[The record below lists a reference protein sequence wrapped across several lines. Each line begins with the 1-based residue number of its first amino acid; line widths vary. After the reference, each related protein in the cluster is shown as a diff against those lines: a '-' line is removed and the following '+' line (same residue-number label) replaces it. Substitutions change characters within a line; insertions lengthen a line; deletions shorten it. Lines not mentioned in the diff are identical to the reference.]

1 MIQSLRK
8 ERQRYYGFRKEPM
21 KIEGVDGKPEIQN
34 NENKDRSILKF
45 CLSLWYNY
53 NKIFHL

>member
-1 MIQSLRK
+1 
-8 ERQRYYGFRKEPM
+8 M